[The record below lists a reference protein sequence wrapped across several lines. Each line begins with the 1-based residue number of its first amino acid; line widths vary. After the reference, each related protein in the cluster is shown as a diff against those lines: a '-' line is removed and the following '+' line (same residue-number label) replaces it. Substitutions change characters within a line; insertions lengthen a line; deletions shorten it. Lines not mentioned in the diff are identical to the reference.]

1 MGFLA
6 NVFAFFISYLP
17 AVPSLSTNPL
27 DSFLQGLIG
36 ACAVTILCNLMKIY
50 LYIMCLNDPVKV
62 IEKDRVRPQ
71 RYLLE
76 PLNFFILTSIF
87 TVVGSRA
94 ASLVVLEFSLRA
106 VSMLLSQSK
115 GGQNSQLFLLCQFS
129 VGCGITSSL
138 SYLHEGATHS
148 TLNLILSTGLAG
160 LIMWYVWRL
169 MWHICNMYE
178 LHSKQRY
185 CGVCIFLLS
194 NWHKTPRLLCN
205 ALKVT
210 FLVADMAAIS
220 LINQDFLSTTEAI
233 RFWTPLTICYTLLV
247 IYMQEEQRL
256 NPSEQMPYQTVIIRM
271 GGLFI
276 LTLTVGK
283 WVDVFHICMS
293 FFGEMWCLLK
303 CSAMLELCLEQDI
316 SSLETMS
323 VKSPRGRT
331 SELEVVR
338 SARWKNSAQYSH

>member
-1 MGFLA
+1 MEEA
-6 NVFAFFISYLP
+6 NSSVTLF
-17 AVPSLSTNPL
+17 VL
-27 DSFLQGLIG
+27 D
-36 ACAVTILCNLMKIY
+36 
-50 LYIMCLNDPVKV
+50 PEKV

-71 RYLLE
+71 RYFLE
-76 PLNFFILTSIF
+76 PLNFFILTTIF
-87 TVVGSRA
+87 TIVGSRA

-106 VSMLLSQSK
+106 ISMLLSQNK

-138 SYLHEGATHS
+138 SYLHEGAPHS
-148 TLNLILSTGLAG
+148 TMNLILCTGLAG

-169 MWHICNMYE
+169 VWHICSMYE

-185 CGVCIFLLS
+185 CGICIFLLT
-194 NWHKTPRLLCN
+194 NWHKIPKLLCN

-210 FLVADMAAIS
+210 FMVADIAAIS
-220 LINQDFLSTTEAI
+220 LINRDFLSTSEAI

-256 NPSEQMPYQTVIIRM
+256 NPSEQMTYQTVVVRM

-283 WVDVFHICMS
+283 WADVFHVCVS
-293 FFGEMWCLLK
+293 FLGEMWCLVK
-303 CSAMLELCLEQDI
+303 CSAMLELCREQD
-316 SSLETMS
+316 SYSQETRS
-323 VKSPRGRT
+323 VKSFHGKN
-331 SELEVVR
+331 SDLEVVR
-338 SARWKNSAQYSH
+338 SALRMSGAQYSH